1 MTVDVVRDGQVTH
14 LKLRGRLDLD
24 SSGVIKG
31 EVRRC
36 LAQGELRLLLDLT
49 AVEFINSSGL
59 GTLVSVLKEVR
70 LARGR
75 LVLCNLARYVREIFE
90 ITQLA
95 RVFELAAT
103 EQEGCAALVAAK
115 VEASP

>member
-24 SSGVIKG
+24 SSGALKG
-31 EVRRC
+31 EIRRC
-36 LAQGELRLLLDLT
+36 LAQGELCLLLDMT

-59 GTLVSVLKEVR
+59 GILVSALKDVR

-75 LVLCNLARYVREIFE
+75 LVLCNLARYLREIFE

-95 RVFELAAT
+95 RVFEI
-103 EQEGCAALVAAK
+103 CARAPAEIFLGAGVNLIR
-115 VEASP
+115 S